1 MFKSL
6 RLVFVV
12 FDRKCLSA
20 RSDGKGISRPGK
32 LFTCCGGRNA
42 VHCFF
47 CCSLVGYFVI
57 TQEMMCIVKFF
68 RNTTV

>member
-47 CCSLVGYFVI
+47 LL
-57 TQEMMCIVKFF
+57 FF
-68 RNTTV
+68 GWLFCYHTRNDVHCKIF